1 MTKKDKV
8 TVDDIIGI
16 VKCEQTDSVEEV
28 RKLRGRT
35 NERFMIDDAGTLIDM
50 VTRNTYDYVSDVCEL
65 LNDLHKK
72 NNELRLQLNLCSDQ
86 RNEFHRAA
94 RENANRVGKLK
105 KENEQLKSENQ
116 RLSEQKHIDFVK
128 DCTAIE
134 EELSNLKCAN
144 KKLLKSNDFLLKE
157 HEKLTSVNQELRNE
171 LKFDE
176 EMYKTFKEIIDEAD
190 DLITSHLSKH
200 YQRQWKNF
208 CKHRGVLDD

>member
-1 MTKKDKV
+1 MNEEPLCDNCKHLMIYKNGDY
-8 TVDDIIGI
+8 VDD
-16 VKCEQTDSVEEV
+16 
-28 RKLRGRT
+28 
-35 NERFMIDDAGTLIDM
+35 
-50 VTRNTYDYVSDVCEL
+50 VSCFKNHKDV
-65 LNDLHKK
+65 
-72 NNELRLQLNLCSDQ
+72 
-86 RNEFHRAA
+86 
-94 RENANRVGKLK
+94 
-105 KENEQLKSENQ
+105 
-116 RLSEQKHIDFVK
+116 LSPSKMYCNDFVK

-176 EMYKTFKEIIDEAD
+176 KMYKTFKEIIDEAD